1 MPDVRPNGFAFELP
15 VEKPER
21 NGNRGEAH
29 QRPDKIKNALHRSPE
44 DMDGHAATRAAAVP
58 GRHRCTMCAPI
69 ARGNLEEPAR
79 GTIADAFASHE
90 NKQENSGFNA
100 RAEPDL

>member
-29 QRPDKIKNALHRSPE
+29 QRPDKIKNALHHSPE
-44 DMDGHAATRAAAVP
+44 GLAGRAATRASAAVP
-58 GRHRCTMCAPI
+58 GRHRCTMRAPI
-69 ARGNLEEPAR
+69 ARGNFKETAR
-79 GTIADAFASHE
+79 GTIADGFASHE
-90 NKQENSGFNA
+90 NKHEISGFNA
-100 RAEPDL
+100 RERR